1 VTASFLFAEV
11 TRLVTLHNQT
21 EGVTYRVQEHS
32 EGLPGLVIG
41 FSSTD
46 AKDVTFSLVKI
57 INFKVKMH
65 LFRVLP
71 SGQVAPHNSRLSE
84 NSKPEGNHA
93 PSRCLT
99 YLPGRNPATSLPQ
112 CQLRPSK
119 IWRAQRV
126 GTVKQDK
133 VQSWK
138 FHTARYM
145 ALRLAYQPR
154 VSTRRMCRP
163 SSET

>member
-65 LFRVLP
+65 LFRRVAIRPGGRHIILD
-71 SGQVAPHNSRLSE
+71 SLKTQSRKGIMLQVD
-84 NSKPEGNHA
+84 
-93 PSRCLT
+93 
-99 YLPGRNPATSLPQ
+99 
-112 CQLRPSK
+112 
-119 IWRAQRV
+119 V
-126 GTVKQDK
+126 
-133 VQSWK
+133 
-138 FHTARYM
+138 
-145 ALRLAYQPR
+145 
-154 VSTRRMCRP
+154 
-163 SSET
+163 